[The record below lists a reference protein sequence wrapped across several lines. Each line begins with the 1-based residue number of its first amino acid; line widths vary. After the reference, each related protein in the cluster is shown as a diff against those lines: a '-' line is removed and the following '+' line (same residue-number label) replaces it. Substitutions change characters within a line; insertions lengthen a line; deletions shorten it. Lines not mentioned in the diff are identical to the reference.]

1 MNEQIMQGVSM
12 WVLAGLVAGWL
23 AETFLIRRGYG
34 LLADLG
40 LGVGAGFVGGGAFL
54 VLAGVPGGMAGMF
67 VSGFVVATGAIVAQR
82 LWLSA
87 TADAVESRARMR
99 LVELHGRAGGEM
111 QTVPGPSG
119 VERSGRPMPATV
131 LVRIARSGIYL
142 LRGVPLELQR
152 AARARAVSDRTTL
165 RQVLLQGLG
174 EYAAGTWTP
183 RSGANPPAAAGPGA
197 RAAAG

>member
-1 MNEQIMQGVSM
+1 MSEQIMQGVPM
-12 WVLAGLVAGWL
+12 WVLAGLAAGWL
-23 AETFLIRRGYG
+23 AETFLIWRGYG

-40 LGVGAGFVGGGAFL
+40 LGVAAGLVGGGAF
-54 VLAGVPGGMAGMF
+54 VMLAGAPGGMVGMF
-67 VSGFVVATGAIVAQR
+67 VAALVVATGAIVLQR
-82 LWLSA
+82 FLLPA
-87 TADAVESRARMR
+87 TAEAVAGRARMR

-111 QTVPGPSG
+111 GTIPGPAG
-119 VERSGRPMPATV
+119 VERSATV
-131 LVRIARSGIYL
+131 LVRIATTGIYL

-183 RSGANPPAAAGPGA
+183 RSDAKPPAAAGPGA
-197 RAAAG
+197 RAVAG

>member
-12 WVLAGLVAGWL
+12 WVLAGLAAGWL

-40 LGVGAGFVGGGAFL
+40 LGVGAGLAGGGAYL
-54 VLAGVPGGMAGMF
+54 LLAGVPGGMAGMF

-87 TADAVESRARMR
+87 TADAVEGRARMR
-99 LVELHGRAGGEM
+99 LVELRGRAGGEM
-111 QTVPGPSG
+111 EAVPGPSG
-119 VERSGRPMPATV
+119 VERSGRPMPGATV

-165 RQVLLQGLG
+165 RQVLLQGLS
-174 EYAAGTWTP
+174 EYAAETWTP
-183 RSGANPPAAAGPGA
+183 RSGAKPPAAAGPGA
-197 RAAAG
+197 RAAG

>member
-1 MNEQIMQGVSM
+1 MNEQIMQGVPM
-12 WVLAGLVAGWL
+12 WVLAGLAAGWL
-23 AETFLIRRGYG
+23 AETFLSGRGYG

-40 LGVGAGFVGGGAFL
+40 LGVGAGLVGGGAFL
-54 VLAGVPGGMAGMF
+54 MLSGVPVGMVGMF

-87 TADAVESRARMR
+87 TADAVEARARMR
-99 LVELHGRAGGEM
+99 LVELHGRAG
-111 QTVPGPSG
+111 PFG
-119 VERSGRPMPATV
+119 VDRSGRPMPATV

-152 AARARAVSDRTTL
+152 AARARAASDRTTL
-165 RQVLLQGLG
+165 RQVLLQGLS

-183 RSGANPPAAAGPGA
+183 RSGAKPPAAAGPSA
-197 RAAAG
+197 RAAG